1 MLRQLITYNI
11 GLPLF
16 DLTKRYRVR
25 QYYEFYNGLVSMSDG
40 AFGSI
45 YYGLIG
51 LHGLHCVTGEIMIIF
66 TGIRLFKYEY
76 DEENHNNI

>member
-1 MLRQLITYNI
+1 
-11 GLPLF
+11 
-16 DLTKRYRVR
+16 
-25 QYYEFYNGLVSMSDG
+25 MSDG

-76 DEENHNNI
+76 DEENHNNIWACGINVHFLMGA